1 MSKGYSKYASYEE
14 IKSFN
19 TQEIGAPVVDSL
31 TVTNELTAGQ
41 LNLTAP
47 LAIQEG
53 GTGARTPSQALAYL
67 GGMSGNYGDGEE
79 VVGTYMNSTDI
90 YRGRIY
96 ITVPASGNFVAPEG
110 SFPSFTRLLKVQGA
124 YCTSSGQ
131 WYSISNPNGLEFC
144 VYSDGSA
151 SISNSLTQDIDVE
164 IYAYYVKG

>member
-79 VVGTYMNSTDI
+79 IVGTYMHSTDI
-90 YRGRIY
+90 YRARFTGV
-96 ITVPASGNFVAPEG
+96 VPASASSTQFVDA
-110 SFPSFTRLLKVQGA
+110 FPSFTRLLKVQGA

-131 WYSISNPNGLEFC
+131 WYSISNPNGLELC
-144 VYSDGSA
+144 IHTDGSV